1 MNRFKTNA
9 ARVALAKE
17 IAGESMI
24 LLKNDGL
31 LPLAPGSTAAVFG
44 KGQISLYIGGSGSG
58 ASSAKN
64 AAKLVDILK
73 ADGLKLVPSLEQFY
87 LAQFD
92 PEKEERERKEL
103 FAKFGSLVASGAIYE
118 WFGTYTPPEEEQEI
132 PPELL
137 DDAVQAT
144 DTAILL
150 LSRSAGGEE
159 CDRHLENDYLLLDS
173 EKRLIQT
180 VTSSF
185 NNVVLV
191 MNTVGAVDLSWTDNY
206 PSIRSI
212 LYVPSPGEQGANA
225 LADILTGQLS
235 PSGKLSST
243 IVRRYEDHPASAH
256 FSFDKAHPENILT
269 YASYGLDAAA
279 NGSVGYQ
286 ISPVSVYAEGIYAG
300 YRYFDSYSIQP
311 LYPFGFGLS
320 YTTFAIDGLD
330 TAVEDKNLVVTA
342 TVTNT
347 GRFTGKEVVQ
357 VYLSAPAG
365 KLDQPYQQLKGYVK
379 TSALAPGQSET
390 VQVTI
395 PTWLL
400 ASYDESTARYILEA
414 GEYIVRAGN
423 SSRNTHVAGKLAVA
437 EELITAQYTNILPIL
452 PQNREKLSFCHGEK
466 AVHIGYPGEDEEI
479 ASAKAVSLSVE
490 NVPLFTENLR
500 KMPALH
506 TIEHA
511 DLKDAR
517 EHRVSLYDFVNQ
529 MTDDEL
535 AAMCVGYGPGL
546 PFGGGRGTPA
556 TIQGPDGNDLTTGDH
571 PRGNPGYTN
580 PAIQRL
586 GIHSAWYKDGPAG
599 VGMVSWPTG
608 TAVACTFNADLA
620 YAFGEAAGAEADEMQ
635 VDSWLAPAANIQ
647 RALLGGRNFEY
658 FSEDPI
664 VSGICGTAI
673 VRGCEENNRA
683 TCCPKHFALNEQE
696 TYRRGKTIHSIDAV
710 NSIVEERA
718 AREIYLRPFE
728 MIVRGSHVRTFM
740 SSFNRIN
747 GTFAG
752 GSYDLCTR
760 LLRGEWGFEGVVV
773 TDWGDMDVVVDGGDA
788 VHAGNDIVMPGGPPV
803 IAQIQKALKEGR
815 CSREDMIEAVVNLM
829 RFVMVSRSQT
839 DAE

>member
-1 MNRFKTNA
+1 MR
-9 ARVALAKE
+9 
-17 IAGESMI
+17 
-24 LLKNDGL
+24 
-31 LPLAPGSTAAVFG
+31 P
-44 KGQISLYIGGSGSG
+44 
-58 ASSAKN
+58 
-64 AAKLVDILK
+64 
-73 ADGLKLVPSLEQFY
+73 
-87 LAQFD
+87 
-92 PEKEERERKEL
+92 
-103 FAKFGSLVASGAIYE
+103 
-118 WFGTYTPPEEEQEI
+118 
-132 PPELL
+132 
-137 DDAVQAT
+137 
-144 DTAILL
+144 
-150 LSRSAGGEE
+150 
-159 CDRHLENDYLLLDS
+159 HLENDYLLLDS

-225 LADILTGQLS
+225 LADILTGRLS

-330 TAVEDKNLVVTA
+330 TAVEGKNLVVTA

-357 VYLSAPAG
+357 VYLSAPAENW
-365 KLDQPYQQLKGYVK
+365 DQPYQQLKGYVK

-500 KMPALH
+500 EMPALH

-546 PFGGGRGTPA
+546 PFGCGRGTPA
-556 TIQGPDGNDLTTGDH
+556 TIQGP
-571 PRGNPGYTN
+571 
-580 PAIQRL
+580 
-586 GIHSAWYKDGPAG
+586 
-599 VGMVSWPTG
+599 
-608 TAVACTFNADLA
+608 
-620 YAFGEAAGAEADEMQ
+620 
-635 VDSWLAPAANIQ
+635 
-647 RALLGGRNFEY
+647 
-658 FSEDPI
+658 
-664 VSGICGTAI
+664 
-673 VRGCEENNRA
+673 
-683 TCCPKHFALNEQE
+683 
-696 TYRRGKTIHSIDAV
+696 
-710 NSIVEERA
+710 
-718 AREIYLRPFE
+718 
-728 MIVRGSHVRTFM
+728 
-740 SSFNRIN
+740 
-747 GTFAG
+747 
-752 GSYDLCTR
+752 
-760 LLRGEWGFEGVVV
+760 
-773 TDWGDMDVVVDGGDA
+773 
-788 VHAGNDIVMPGGPPV
+788 
-803 IAQIQKALKEGR
+803 
-815 CSREDMIEAVVNLM
+815 
-829 RFVMVSRSQT
+829 
-839 DAE
+839 

>member
-1 MNRFKTNA
+1 MNRFKTSA
-9 ARVALAKE
+9 ARVNLARE

-31 LPLAPGSTAAVFG
+31 LPLKAGSTAAVFG
-44 KGQISLYIGGSGSG
+44 KGQVSLYIGGSGSG
-58 ASSAKN
+58 ASSARN
-64 AAKLVDILK
+64 ATKLVDTLK
-73 ADGLKLVPSLEQFY
+73 ADGLKLIPSLEQFY

-103 FAKFGSLVASGAIYE
+103 FTKFGDLVASGAIYE
-118 WFGTYTPPEEEQEI
+118 WFGTYTPPEEEQKI
-132 PPELL
+132 PPQPLEE
-137 DDAVQAT
+137 AVQAT
-144 DTAILL
+144 DTAILVL
-150 LSRSAGGEE
+150 GRTAGGEE
-159 CDRHLENDYLLLDS
+159 CDRHYENDYELLDS
-173 EKRLIQT
+173 EKELIET

-185 NNVVLV
+185 KNVALV
-191 MNTVGAVDLSWTDNY
+191 MNTVGAINLSWTEHY
-206 PSIRSI
+206 PTIRSI
-212 LYVPSPGEQGANA
+212 LYVPSPGEQGATA
-225 LADILTGQLS
+225 LADILMGKLS
-235 PSGKLSST
+235 PSGKLSAT
-243 IVRRYEDHPASAH
+243 IVRKYSDHPASAH
-256 FSFDKAHPENILT
+256 FSFDKAHPGNILT
-269 YASYGLDAAA
+269 YDSYGLDAAA
-279 NGSVGYQ
+279 NGSVGYKL
-286 ISPVSVYAEGIYAG
+286 SPVSVYAEGMYAG
-300 YRYFDSYSIQP
+300 YRYFDSYSVEP

-320 YTTFAIDGLD
+320 YTTFAIGGLD
-330 TAVEDKNLVVTA
+330 VSVEGKNLFVSA

-347 GRFTGKEVVQ
+347 GDFTGKEVVQ

-365 KLDQPYQQLKGYVK
+365 KLDQPYQQLKGYTK

-390 VQVTI
+390 VKVAI

-400 ASYDESTARYILEA
+400 ASYDESTARYIFEP
-414 GEYIVRAGN
+414 GTYIVRVGN
-423 SSRNTHVAGKLAVA
+423 SSRNTHVAGKLTVS
-437 EELITAQYTNILPIL
+437 EELTAAQYHNILPIL
-452 PQNREKLSFCHGEK
+452 PENRKKIPFCHGENT
-466 AVHIGYPGEDEEI
+466 APISYPGEAEEI
-479 ASAKAVSLSVE
+479 ASAKAVPLTSE
-490 NVPLFTENLR
+490 NITLFTEHLPA
-500 KMPALH
+500 MPALH
-506 TIEHA
+506 SIDHA

-529 MTDDEL
+529 MSDDEL
-535 AAMCVGYGPGL
+535 MAMCVGYGPGL
-546 PFGGGRGTPA
+546 PFGVGRGTPA
-556 TIQGPDGNDLTTGDH
+556 TIQGPDGKDLTTDDH
-571 PRGNPGYTN
+571 PKGNPGYVN
-580 PAIQRL
+580 PAIERL

-635 VDSWLAPAANIQ
+635 VDSWLAPAVNIQ

-696 TYRRGKTIHSIDAV
+696 TYRRGKSIHGIDAV
-710 NSIVEERA
+710 NSIVEERT

-752 GSYDLCTR
+752 GNYDLCTR
-760 LLRGEWGFEGVVV
+760 LLRGEWGFKGVVV

-788 VHAGNDIVMPGGPPV
+788 VHAGNDVVMPGGPPV
-803 IAQIQKALKEGR
+803 IAQIKKALEEGR
-815 CSREDMIEAVVNLM
+815 CTRADMIEAVVNLM
-829 RFVMVSRSQT
+829 RFVMVSGSQI